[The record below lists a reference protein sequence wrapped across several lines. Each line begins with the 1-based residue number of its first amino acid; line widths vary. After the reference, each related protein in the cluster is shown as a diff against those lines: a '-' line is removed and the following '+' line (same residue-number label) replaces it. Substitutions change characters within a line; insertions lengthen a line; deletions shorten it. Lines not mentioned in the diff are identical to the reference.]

1 MAARSSIQSFDWRT
15 LKVVQAE
22 APEIPTVYLTAQQ
35 KWLDNVAPGSAWTAG
50 MQIERHGSVPKMIK
64 AAGGH
69 TWSPFF
75 ADLDAAKLAEA
86 KSLGL
91 AVVVWTV
98 NEPADIARMLA
109 LGVDGIISDRPD
121 LVRME
126 MQKRGMPLPV
136 ATPVVP

>member
-1 MAARSSIQSFDWRT
+1 
-15 LKVVQAE
+15 
-22 APEIPTVYLTAQQ
+22 
-35 KWLDNVAPGSAWTAG
+35 DNVAPGSAWTAG
-50 MQIERHGSVPKMIK
+50 LQIERHGSVPKMIK

-98 NEPADIARMLA
+98 NEPTDIARMLA

-126 MQKRGMPLPV
+126 MHKLGMPLPV
-136 ATPVVP
+136 ATPVLP